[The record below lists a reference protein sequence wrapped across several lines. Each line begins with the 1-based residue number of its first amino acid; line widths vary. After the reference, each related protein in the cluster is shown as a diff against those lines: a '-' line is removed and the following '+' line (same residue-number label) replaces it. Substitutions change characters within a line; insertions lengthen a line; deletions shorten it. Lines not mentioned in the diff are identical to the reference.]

1 MKAITIALAAVS
13 LLFYLRLCGSQKNPL
28 KSMLLN
34 SLSGLAAL
42 VTAAVVSGTM
52 GCGIAVN
59 YATVLVSTAL
69 GIPGVIGLVL
79 IMFIL

>member
-1 MKAITIALAAVS
+1 MKAITITLAAFTLV
-13 LLFYLRLCGSQKNPL
+13 LYFVLCAGQKKPL

-42 VTAAVVSGTM
+42 VAAAVVSGSM

-59 YATVLVSTAL
+59 YATVLVSAAL

-79 IMFIL
+79 IMFVL

>member
-1 MKAITIALAAVS
+1 MKAITITIAAAS
-13 LLFYLRLCGSQKNPL
+13 LIFYFLLCGSQKKPL

-42 VTAAVVSGTM
+42 IAAAVVSGGM

-59 YATVLVSTAL
+59 YATVLIATAL
-69 GIPGVIGLVL
+69 GVPGVIGLVL
-79 IMFIL
+79 IMFVL